1 MKLKK
6 ADWVIVREAEKQ
18 GLMVGMT
25 GLIERKRT
33 NLNNELSDYFRK
45 RLPDYTGSFDEIEG
59 EEILYSIN
67 EYITENNIDM
77 YPLDFPITDGT
88 DVHLIPITE
97 NIQLKVIVADEYH
110 GGGDY
115 SKYVIADFFLINDK
129 ATTKDVDTLLQFV
142 KKHLLQGGE

>member
-6 ADWVIVREAEKQ
+6 AARAIIQEAEGQ
-18 GLMVGMT
+18 GLMVGMAS
-25 GLIERKRT
+25 LIERKRT
-33 NLNNELSDYFRK
+33 DLNNELSDYFRK
-45 RLPDYTGSFDEIEG
+45 QLSGYTGSFDENEG

-67 EYITENNIDM
+67 QYITENNIDM
-77 YPLDFPITDGT
+77 YPLDFPVDGT

-97 NIQLKVIVADEYH
+97 NIQLKVVVADKYY
-110 GGGDY
+110 GDGDY
-115 SKYVIADFFLINDK
+115 SKYIMADFFLINDK

>member
-6 ADWVIVREAEKQ
+6 AARAIIREAEEQ
-18 GLMVGMT
+18 GLMVGMA

-33 NLNNELSDYFRK
+33 DLNYELSDYFRK
-45 RLPDYTGSFDEIEG
+45 QLSGYTGSFDENEG

-77 YPLDFPITDGT
+77 YPLDFPVDGT

-97 NIQLKVIVADEYH
+97 NIQLKVVVADKYY
-110 GGGDY
+110 GDGDY
-115 SKYVIADFFLINDK
+115 SKYVMADFFLINNK
-129 ATTKDVDTLLQFV
+129 ATTKDVDTLLRFV

>member
-6 ADWVIVREAEKQ
+6 ADWVIVREAEEQ

-25 GLIERKRT
+25 GQIERKRT
-33 NLNNELSDYFRK
+33 DLNNELSDYFRK
-45 RLPDYTGSFDEIEG
+45 QLPGYTGSFDENEG

-67 EYITENNIDM
+67 EYIAENKIDM

-88 DVHLIPITE
+88 DVYLIPITE
-97 NIQLKVIVADEYH
+97 NIQLKVIVTDEYH
-110 GGGDY
+110 GSGDY
-115 SKYVIADFFLINDK
+115 SKYVMADFFLINDK

>member
-6 ADWVIVREAEKQ
+6 ADWTVVREAEEQ

-25 GLIERKRT
+25 GHIERKRT

-45 RLPDYTGSFDEIEG
+45 QLPDYTGSFDENEG

-77 YPLDFPITDGT
+77 YPLDFPITEGT

-97 NIQLKVIVADEYH
+97 NIQLKVVVADEYY
-110 GGGDY
+110 GDGDY
-115 SKYVIADFFLINDK
+115 SKYVMADFFLINDK
-129 ATTKDVDTLLQFV
+129 ATTKDVDTLIQFV

>member
-6 ADWVIVREAEKQ
+6 ADWTVVREAEEQ

-25 GLIERKRT
+25 GHIERKRT

-45 RLPDYTGSFDEIEG
+45 QLPDYTGSFDENEG

-77 YPLDFPITDGT
+77 YPLDFPITEGT
-88 DVHLIPITE
+88 DVHLIPIE
-97 NIQLKVIVADEYH
+97 NIQLKVVVADEYY
-110 GGGDY
+110 GDGDY
-115 SKYVIADFFLINDK
+115 SKYVMADFFLINDK
-129 ATTKDVDTLLQFV
+129 ATTKDVDTLIQFV